1 MALCVLIDMFGFVRS
16 YCVCVC
22 AQVGLYEL
30 WVQCKPCCCSAAW
43 RNTVVCSK
51 GIIVEEFAV
60 IGLWEIQKR
69 RSGLA
74 ATVPFPISSCRCG
87 LIDRPTST
95 TIHRTLYA
103 GFVATDCF
111 RCASSRPQPLR
122 LQQLLLQAQNQ
133 QFPRRTDARRPESV
147 RLFLAVV
154 KRTQQRPY

>member
-60 IGLWEIQKR
+60 IGLWEHI
-69 RSGLA
+69 GLLR
-74 ATVPFPISSCRCG
+74 TGIVPARVQSRKESHKGNSRLTSPLS
-87 LIDRPTST
+87 PTT
-95 TIHRTLYA
+95 MMA
-103 GFVATDCF
+103 
-111 RCASSRPQPLR
+111 
-122 LQQLLLQAQNQ
+122 
-133 QFPRRTDARRPESV
+133 
-147 RLFLAVV
+147 
-154 KRTQQRPY
+154 